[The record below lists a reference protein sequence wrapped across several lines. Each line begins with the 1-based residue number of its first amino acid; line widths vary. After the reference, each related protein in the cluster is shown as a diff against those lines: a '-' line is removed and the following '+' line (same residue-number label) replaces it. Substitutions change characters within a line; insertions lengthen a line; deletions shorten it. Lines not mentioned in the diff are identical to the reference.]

1 MQDPEATP
9 SSNWNSH
16 PNWND
21 VCWDGTLAGQVN
33 LVLKACDLALEQCI
47 KEGNH
52 WMAWDSRGLAN
63 ALSSN
68 IDVAIKNFEYFIENT
83 DNINQNTLAVGL
95 GE

>member
-1 MQDPEATP
+1 
-9 SSNWNSH
+9 
-16 PNWND
+16 
-21 VCWDGTLAGQVN
+21 
-33 LVLKACDLALEQCI
+33 
-47 KEGNH
+47 
-52 WMAWDSRGLAN
+52 MAWDSRGLAN